1 MGLLTCNFVA
11 EAMTS
16 AGMSFFIGQVHAEL
30 YRIAS
35 RKIQSNAS
43 IRIYFLFS
51 FCSRQIMHCNVA
63 VIKKQ
68 TRGLGATGRV
78 DVLFCTHC
86 RAIQGLIMVPALFGF
101 VLTEPR
107 AWIRCADAKPAG

>member
-1 MGLLTCNFVA
+1 
-11 EAMTS
+11 
-16 AGMSFFIGQVHAEL
+16 MSFFIGQVHAEL

-51 FCSRQIMHCNVA
+51 FCSRQIIFGLLPNEMHCNVA